1 MLNYKTSLLSLAAFS
16 ASLILAPEAQ
26 SADYMSNTK
35 PYSVELNKTQIL
47 RLPTSASAVVIGN
60 PDIADISVHAA
71 DTIFIVGRGFGE
83 TNLIV
88 LGPNGETIV
97 DANVHV
103 SQKLSNSGVRVYNRS
118 ARQTYNCAGNCQ
130 PSPVLGDD
138 PDFIASFTSDA
149 TQINNTEAFSA
160 RNTGSSTELTGAG
173 NSERVFSTGQI
184 VPN

>member
-1 MLNYKTSLLSLAAFS
+1 MLKYSTSLLGLAAFS
-16 ASLILAPEAQ
+16 ALLTLAPEAQ
-26 SADYMSNTK
+26 SADYMTNTQ

-60 PDIADISVHAA
+60 PSIADVSVHAA
-71 DTIFIVGRGFGE
+71 DTLFIVGRGFGE

-88 LGPNGETIV
+88 LGPSGETII
-97 DANVHV
+97 DADVHV
-103 SQKLSNSGVRVYNRS
+103 SQKLSNNGVRVYNRS

-138 PDFIASFTSDA
+138 PEFIDSFTSET

-160 RNTGSSTELTGAG
+160 TNTGSATELTGAV
-173 NSERVFSTGQI
+173 SSDTVF
-184 VPN
+184 

>member
-1 MLNYKTSLLSLAAFS
+1 MLNYKTSLLGLAAFS
-16 ASLILAPEAQ
+16 ALLTAAPEAQ
-26 SADYMSNTK
+26 SAEYMANSQ
-35 PYSVELNKTQIL
+35 PYNVELNKTQIL

-71 DTIFIVGRGFGE
+71 DTLFIVGRGFGE

-88 LGPNGETIV
+88 LGPNGETII
-97 DANVHV
+97 DADVHV
-103 SQKLSNSGVRVYNRS
+103 SQKLSSSGVRVYNRS

-138 PDFIASFTSDA
+138 PEFIDNFTSDT

-160 RNTGSSTELTGAG
+160 RNTTSGTELTGAG
-173 NSERVFSTGQI
+173 SSDV
-184 VPN
+184 VY